1 MLNKNFTKQE
11 GIKDCGPCC
20 LQMIIKHYKG
30 YVDIDTLKEMCK
42 TSIKGTDAY
51 HLIEAI
57 KKCGFEASGV
67 RCDLEDIKNIILPCI
82 AHVTINN
89 SYNHFVVIDKI
100 DYKNKKILI
109 KDPASKIKYY
119 TFDDFE
125 KIFNKII
132 IHLYPIK
139 KIKYTPK
146 NSIIKFLKEIT
157 LTSTT
162 ELKEIIIIS
171 IFITIASIIQ
181 TFYMKYMLD
190 NVTGKKDKIIFIF
203 VIFLIV
209 YLFKIILNY
218 LRRKL
223 IVLINQKISLS
234 LNKKIFKQ
242 IINLPYFYYRNNTT
256 GEIVSKINDLD
267 TLNQVISNSL
277 ITLFIDFPLV
287 IIALIIMYFISKTLF
302 FISFIMF
309 ILYLLVILIFRSFL
323 NNKIDEC
330 INDKASVTSFM
341 VESINGYETIK
352 GINIENKILNK
363 FENKYTKLLNNN
375 YDLDNCYNLQFLLNE
390 FINDI
395 GFLIIILV
403 GVFLV
408 IDNKLTIGELIS
420 FNSLLTYF
428 LEPIRN
434 ILNLDNNIRHFK
446 ISIKKIINLFY
457 KETNNYV
464 IDNKMKG
471 DIIIKNLTYS
481 YDEVNILNN
490 ISLKIK
496 SGEKIMMIGKSGSGK
511 STLAK
516 ILKKYISIPRDKVFI
531 NNIDI
536 NDYKNSDILYV
547 SQNELLFT
555 DSVLE
560 NIGNDNVFDVAKIC
574 LVDEII
580 NKNPLGYNMIIE
592 ENGFNLSGGER
603 QRIILSRAINRDFN
617 ILIIDE
623 GMNQVDVKMEKQ
635 ILMHI
640 FNKFKDKTIIYI
652 SHRENNHNLFDK
664 TIKLEKGVI
673 NEQRYI

>member
-1 MLNKNFTKQE
+1 MLKKNFTKQE
-11 GIKDCGPCC
+11 GFKDCGPAC

-30 YVDIDTLKEMCK
+30 YVDIDTLKEMCN
-42 TSIKGTDAY
+42 TTIKGTDAY
-51 HLIEAI
+51 HLIEASR
-57 KKCGFEASGV
+57 KCGFEASGI
-67 RCDLEDIKNIILPCI
+67 RCNIEDIKNIILPCI

-119 TFDDFE
+119 TFLEFE
-125 KIFNKII
+125 KIFNQII
-132 IHLYPIK
+132 IHLYPLK

-146 NSIIKFLKEIT
+146 NSILKFIKEIIN
-157 LTSTT
+157 TSTQ
-162 ELKEIIIIS
+162 ELKQIIIIS

-181 TFYMKYMLD
+181 TFYMKFMID
-190 NVTGKKDKIIFIF
+190 NVISEKNKIIFIF
-203 VIFLIV
+203 IIFLII
-209 YLFKIILNY
+209 YLVKIISNY

-223 IVLINQKISLS
+223 IVLVNQKVSLN

-277 ITLFIDFPLV
+277 ITIFIDFPLV
-287 IIALIIMYFISKTLF
+287 IVSLIIMYFISKTLF
-302 FISFIMF
+302 LISLIIFV
-309 ILYLLVILIFRSFL
+309 LYLLVILIFRSFL

-330 INDKASVTSFM
+330 INNKADVTSFM
-341 VESINGYETIK
+341 VEAINGYETIK
-352 GINIENKILNK
+352 GISIENKILNK
-363 FENKYTKLLNNN
+363 FETKYSKLLNNN
-375 YDLDNCYNLQFLLNE
+375 YDLDACYNLQFLLNE

-403 GVFLV
+403 GTFLV

-420 FNSLLTYF
+420 FNSLLAYF
-428 LEPIRN
+428 LDPIRN
-434 ILNLDNNIRHFK
+434 ILNLDNTIRHTK
-446 ISIKKIINLFY
+446 ISLKKIINLFY

-464 IDNKMKG
+464 IDNKMQG
-471 DIIIKNLTYS
+471 DIVIKNLTYS
-481 YDEVNILNN
+481 FDEVNILNN
-490 ISLKIK
+490 ISLEIK
-496 SGEKIMMIGKSGSGK
+496 SGEKIMIIGKSGSGK

-516 ILKKYISIPRDKVFI
+516 IFKKYFKVPRDKVFI

-536 NDYKNSDILYV
+536 NDYKNSDILYL
-547 SQNELLFT
+547 SQNEFLFT
-555 DSVLE
+555 DSVLN
-560 NIGNDNVFDVAKIC
+560 NIGSNNIFDIAKITK
-574 LVDEII
+574 VDEII

-603 QRIILSRAINRDFN
+603 QRIILSRTINRDFN

-623 GMNQVDVKMEKQ
+623 GLNQVDVKMEKE
-635 ILMHI
+635 ILI
-640 FNKFKDKTIIYI
+640 NLFNKFKDKTIIYI

-664 TIKLEKGVI
+664 TIKLEKGNI